1 MIQSVAEK
9 DWLLILPSNMF
20 RVLKSS
26 KKSKA
31 RLTKLITSHGEIL
44 GPFFMP
50 IATKAAVKNLTSE
63 ELKDLNAQ
71 IILANTYHL
80 MLAPGS
86 AIIKKN
92 GGLHQF
98 MQWPW
103 PILTDS
109 GGFQVFSLSKLNK
122 TTEAGTEFSDPASGK
137 KYLLTPELSM
147 KIQSDLGVDIAMA
160 FDEVIGYPA
169 KKEKVKAAMERTTRW
184 AKRCQSKMA
193 KNKKTLLFGII
204 QGGIYKDLRTKS
216 AQDLVKIDFAG
227 YAVGGVAVGE
237 PREKMKLILNWVMP
251 YLPENKPRY
260 LMGLGK
266 PEEIVAAVKQGIDM
280 FDCVIPTREA
290 RHGRLY
296 LWPSDLSL
304 RGGRRPTKQSRLLPP
319 HFVRGRNDNWYKTI
333 NITNAKYRADFSPI
347 NNTNL
352 KQYSKAYLH
361 HLFHTNEPL
370 GMRLATL
377 NNLKFYLD
385 LMKKIRENIN
395 KGNF

>member
-169 KKEKVKAAMERTTRW
+169 K
-184 AKRCQSKMA
+184 
-193 KNKKTLLFGII
+193 
-204 QGGIYKDLRTKS
+204 
-216 AQDLVKIDFAG
+216 
-227 YAVGGVAVGE
+227 
-237 PREKMKLILNWVMP
+237 
-251 YLPENKPRY
+251 
-260 LMGLGK
+260 
-266 PEEIVAAVKQGIDM
+266 
-280 FDCVIPTREA
+280 
-290 RHGRLY
+290 
-296 LWPSDLSL
+296 
-304 RGGRRPTKQSRLLPP
+304 
-319 HFVRGRNDNWYKTI
+319 
-333 NITNAKYRADFSPI
+333 
-347 NNTNL
+347 
-352 KQYSKAYLH
+352 
-361 HLFHTNEPL
+361 
-370 GMRLATL
+370 
-377 NNLKFYLD
+377 
-385 LMKKIRENIN
+385 
-395 KGNF
+395 